1 MILETIKIIAQ
12 LTLALGIYNVWILR
26 YSKATKWRGGGA
38 KNMKDEFSTYG
49 LSPNVM
55 MIVGFLKLFLATLLL
70 AGIWFPTLTRPSAI
84 GLAILMLGAIA
95 MHVKIRDPIKKAFPA
110 LVMFLLCLF
119 VAYLS

>member
-26 YSKATKWRGGGA
+26 YSKATKWRGGDA
-38 KNMKDEFSTYG
+38 KTMKDEFSIYG

-55 MIVGFLKLFLATLLL
+55 MIVGFLKLLLATLLL
-70 AGIWFPTLTRPSAI
+70 AGIWFPILTRPSAI

-95 MHVKIRDPIKKAFPA
+95 MHVKIRDPIKKALPA
-110 LVMFLLCLF
+110 LIMFLLCLF